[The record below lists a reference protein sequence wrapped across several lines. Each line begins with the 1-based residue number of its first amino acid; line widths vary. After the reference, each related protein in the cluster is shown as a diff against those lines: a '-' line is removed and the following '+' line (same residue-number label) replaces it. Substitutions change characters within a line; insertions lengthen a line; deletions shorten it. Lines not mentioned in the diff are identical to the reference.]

1 MDVKTKSGK
10 IISVDNEHILNFPE
24 GLFGFELYHQY
35 AIYDSEYP
43 PFVWMQSIEE
53 QNLTFLIVDPFLIC
67 NDYELDVD
75 DKQLLKI
82 GIKSPLDVIVM
93 TIVTIPQEEGVV
105 TANLQGPI
113 IINKNTK
120 ECLQVVLNSSKWTTK
135 HDIIKALKSKEEGA
149 C

>member
-1 MDVKTKSGK
+1 MDVKTRAGK
-10 IISVDNEHILNFPE
+10 TVSVDNDHILNFPE
-24 GLFGFELYHQY
+24 GLLGFELYHNY

-43 PFVWMQSIEE
+43 PFMWMQSIED
-53 QNLTFLIVDPFLIC
+53 QKLAFLVVDPFLIC

-75 DKQLLKI
+75 DKSLSKI
-82 GIKSPLDVIVM
+82 GIKSPSDVFVM
-93 TIVTIPQEEGVV
+93 SIVTIPQGEGPV

-120 ECLQVVLNSSKWTTK
+120 ECLQVILNSNRWTTK
-135 HDIIKALKSKEEGA
+135 HDIIKALKSREGGS